1 MHIKSKCFAASSGN
15 FWKIKMAS
23 DKKQEVMM
31 AARLMVQANGYNAL
45 SFRDLAEAVGVKS
58 SSIHYYFPTK
68 GDLGAALARQYT
80 EEFLTYLDGVLEQ
93 GVDWK
98 LCVAKYAEVFRDT
111 LLRENRMCMVGIL
124 AAERPSLAPEVRV
137 EVERFTELIVG
148 WLTRVLAIGKPKME
162 PVALKAWAFGI
173 FSAIEGAQ
181 LVARG
186 CDDVKVFDSTLAAYR
201 AAGLLP

>member
-1 MHIKSKCFAASSGN
+1 
-15 FWKIKMAS
+15 MAS
-23 DKKQEVMM
+23 DKKQEVMT
-31 AARLMVQANGYNAL
+31 AARLMVQARGYNAL

-80 EEFLTYLDGVLEQ
+80 EEFLTYLDGLLAD
-93 GVDWK
+93 GVDWQT
-98 LCVAKYAEVFRDT
+98 CIARYADVFRDT
-111 LLRENRMCMVGIL
+111 LLRENRMCMAGIL
-124 AAERPSLAPEVRV
+124 AAERPDLAPEVRA
-137 EVERFTELIVG
+137 EVERFTTLIVD
-148 WLTRVLAIGKPKME
+148 WLARVLAIGKPKMDAAA
-162 PVALKAWAFGI
+162 VKAWAFAV

-186 CDDVKVFDSTLAAYR
+186 CDDVKVFDNTLAAYR